1 MVWTKWR
8 FEFWWLWLGH
18 YPGYIHSE
26 MTFWPLRKS
35 ITVLMTLLFLS
46 TIDFKLCQ
54 LFPFLG
60 SIQYYIYLLILYLI
74 IPNLFGMWAFI
85 EIPLIAICCQCFKG
99 WASPIE
105 KWWRLPLIFWWIAYP
120 FLYFYLW
127 YKMWWSYMFCFII
140 KVILYE
146 IIIILSI
153 IIGYFAWIWGAYK
166 LIPFAIISIFYLVK
180 IIAIAVISLV
190 CWRIRNRRR

>member
-1 MVWTKWR
+1 M
-8 FEFWWLWLGH
+8 
-18 YPGYIHSE
+18 
-26 MTFWPLRKS
+26 RKS
-35 ITVLMTLLFLS
+35 ITVLMTLLFLL

-74 IPNLFGMWAFI
+74 FPNLFGMWAFI
-85 EIPLIAICCQCFKG
+85 EIPLIAICYQFFK
-99 WASPIE
+99 WWSSPIE

-127 YKMWWSYMFCFII
+127 YKIWWSYMFCFII

-146 IIIILSI
+146 IVIVLSI

-166 LIPFAIISIFYLVK
+166 LIPFAIRSKFYLVK
-180 IIAIAVISLV
+180 MIATSVISLV